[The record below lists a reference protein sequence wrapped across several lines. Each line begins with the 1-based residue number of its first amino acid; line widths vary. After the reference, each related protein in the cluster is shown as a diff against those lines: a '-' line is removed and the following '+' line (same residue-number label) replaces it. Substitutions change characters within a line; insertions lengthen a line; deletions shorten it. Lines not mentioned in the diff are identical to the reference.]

1 MSRMSTMEKVVKKDI
16 EDNIKNVENVVK
28 TVALI
33 AQQKGADSGAIMQIC
48 DSIVV
53 RTPDIERAYVAFSDS
68 DNYGNKEL
76 NECIRIAKSK
86 KISLW
91 SSPHYVTKRSNQSP
105 VTTFLTPLI
114 NEKGEVK
121 GVLCAV
127 RKILEL
133 ADDFKPRKVCEIESG
148 IEHKTFLR
156 LVRVWN
162 IQFDNGAT
170 RRFIDC
176 MKVYNVYKSL
186 DSDLGLTRA
195 YFQGTHLPFRAKTC
209 ISLAEGYLKLFKED
223 RQGFMNKFVY
233 PPNITSR
240 IDKIR

>member
-121 GVLCAV
+121 GVLCADINLDWLK
-127 RKILEL
+127 KI
-133 ADDFKPRKVCEIESG
+133 ADKEIESG
-148 IEHKTFLR
+148 NAYITVADKEWGCYLAFQKSNTTNR
-156 LVRVWN
+156 SKWLVLHEELYV
-162 IQFDNGAT
+162 IL
-170 RRFIDC
+170 
-176 MKVYNVYKSL
+176 V
-186 DSDLGLTRA
+186 
-195 YFQGTHLPFRAKTC
+195 
-209 ISLAEGYLKLFKED
+209 LKLRELELHHVGLVVDRHVEILGANALKLIHNLFKD
-223 RQGFMNKFVY
+223 SFVANRNKRLWNDVGDWF
-233 PPNITSR
+233 
-240 IDKIR
+240 

>member
-1 MSRMSTMEKVVKKDI
+1 MNRQDNRKRRLFSSMSFRINMVLIVVMIILGLSFTNVMTVIVGGVSNMSRMSTMEKVVKKDI

-91 SSPHYVTKRSNQSP
+91 SSPHYVT
-105 VTTFLTPLI
+105 
-114 NEKGEVK
+114 
-121 GVLCAV
+121 
-127 RKILEL
+127 
-133 ADDFKPRKVCEIESG
+133 
-148 IEHKTFLR
+148 
-156 LVRVWN
+156 
-162 IQFDNGAT
+162 
-170 RRFIDC
+170 
-176 MKVYNVYKSL
+176 
-186 DSDLGLTRA
+186 
-195 YFQGTHLPFRAKTC
+195 
-209 ISLAEGYLKLFKED
+209 
-223 RQGFMNKFVY
+223 
-233 PPNITSR
+233 
-240 IDKIR
+240 